1 MEGDRRGASLGG
13 LKFGGAGGIN
23 LGEVA
28 RTTRVTRSD
37 RTAGVTDRWLAS
49 EVSLAIGAEN
59 PLRYFLGEW
68 VEDVD

>member
-28 RTTRVTRSD
+28 RAT
-37 RTAGVTDRWLAS
+37 RTAGVADRWVAS

-59 PLRYFLGEW
+59 PLRYFFGEW

>member
-28 RTTRVTRSD
+28 RTPWVTRLASLTD
-37 RTAGVTDRWLAS
+37 EADRWFSS
-49 EVSLAIGAEN
+49 EVVRSTRDCDPILY
-59 PLRYFLGEW
+59 PF
-68 VEDVD
+68 

>member
-1 MEGDRRGASLGG
+1 MEGDRRGDSSGG

-37 RTAGVTDRWLAS
+37 RTADVADR
-49 EVSLAIGAEN
+49 
-59 PLRYFLGEW
+59 
-68 VEDVD
+68 